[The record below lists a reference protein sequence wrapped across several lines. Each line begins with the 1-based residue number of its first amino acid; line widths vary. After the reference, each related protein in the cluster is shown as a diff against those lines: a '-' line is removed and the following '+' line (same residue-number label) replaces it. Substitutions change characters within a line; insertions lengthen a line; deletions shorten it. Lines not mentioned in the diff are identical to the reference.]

1 MKRHISWTWL
11 FGFKAL
17 DYLSRHQW
25 MFNLISG
32 SLQPLKGRELSNP
45 NVCSWKA
52 SYRRMRSWP
61 WQASS
66 MSVIFNSC
74 FLLILVVI
82 RPMTFIFVCLVG
94 GCFLIV
100 FLASCA
106 GRWLWLHC
114 GTPSSC
120 QALLY
125 GSLAV
130 CECCCILKTMLT
142 WKRSQMQA
150 RYIVT
155 YKCLYST
162 LKSNITS
169 SFNHMP
175 GRMFC
180 FCYIKALCLNW
191 FE

>member
-25 MFNLISG
+25 MFSLISG

-45 NVCSWKA
+45 NICSWKA

-82 RPMTFIFVCLVG
+82 RPMTFIYFCLFG
-94 GCFLIV
+94 
-100 FLASCA
+100 A
-106 GRWLWLHC
+106 WLFFNCISGQLCWQMAVTALWYPQLL
-114 GTPSSC
+114 PSSALWELGC
-120 QALLY
+120 MWMLLY
-125 GSLAV
+125 IENNVNMKMITNA
-130 CECCCILKTMLT
+130 
-142 WKRSQMQA
+142 SQIYCDIQVF
-150 RYIVT
+150 I
-155 YKCLYST
+155 
-162 LKSNITS
+162 
-169 SFNHMP
+169 
-175 GRMFC
+175 
-180 FCYIKALCLNW
+180 
-191 FE
+191 